1 MLLRAPPLP
10 LTEMPLP
17 KDALSSCP
25 SAFLLYHTQ
34 AWTEG
39 SHPLL
44 CGLAYKDV
52 STLRPPDPLTAQSCQ
67 PTLKPTCAFS
77 SGQSWKVFMQLGLE
91 VPSCDPRN
99 WGWGSFSE
107 VTTLSSFLHVV
118 PHPATLLCINSSSM
132 GTATSYNS
140 QGKMKGIFLPIFLGS
155 QFKKND
161 PTTTLNQN
169 SLFHHADL

>member
-1 MLLRAPPLP
+1 MLLRALPLP
-10 LTEMPLP
+10 LTEMSLL
-17 KDALSSCP
+17 KDALSSSP
-25 SAFLLYHTQ
+25 SAFLLYDTQ

-44 CGLAYKDV
+44 CGLAYKDA
-52 STLRPPDPLTAQSCQ
+52 STLRPPDPLTAYSCQ
-67 PTLKPTCAFS
+67 PAPKPTCAFS

-91 VPSCDPRN
+91 VPSCDPRDR
-99 WGWGSFSE
+99 GWGSFNE

-155 QFKKND
+155 
-161 PTTTLNQN
+161 
-169 SLFHHADL
+169 